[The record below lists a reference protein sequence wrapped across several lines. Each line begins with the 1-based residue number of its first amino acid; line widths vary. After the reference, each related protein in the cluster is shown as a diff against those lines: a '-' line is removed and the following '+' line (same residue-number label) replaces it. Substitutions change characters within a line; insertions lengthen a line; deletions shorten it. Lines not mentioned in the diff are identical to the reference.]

1 MHCIDKS
8 LINEDLNNLD
18 VFEQNVD
25 FKEHMMRI
33 LSLLYR
39 NRDNYEVCSEIK
51 ELEKWA
57 NNFLNKYDI
66 INHEELLKNI
76 DVDYKYCIPTEG
88 VCTYHY
94 TVSVSRE
101 VCISGIDKLYSYDN
115 TSNKMI
121 KNIAQGVVINK
132 FANSLIN
139 PQLYADKEYTITSIS
154 LPSTK
159 DPDAVVKTKTI
170 VQSEEFA
177 KMLKLLNNYGINT
190 YDKLKELLDSETD
203 KSENA
208 VK

>member
-1 MHCIDKS
+1 MNIFGIGKDS
-8 LINEDLNNLD
+8 NNFD

-51 ELEKWA
+51 ELEEWA

-66 INHEELLKNI
+66 INHDWLLKNI
-76 DVDYKYCIPTEG
+76 DVDYKYCIPTED
-88 VCTYHY
+88 VNVYHY
-94 TVSVSRE
+94 TASISKE
-101 VCISGIDKLYSYDN
+101 VCIAGIDKLYGYDN

-121 KNIAQGVVINK
+121 KNIARGVVINK

-159 DPDAVVKTKTI
+159 DPDAVVETKTI

-190 YDKLKELLDSETD
+190 YDKLKEVLDSKIKEI
-203 KSENA
+203 KE
-208 VK
+208 